1 MAKKSWIVRHF
12 GAFFGLLAV
21 LYAFLAISAL
31 IPNHALEENML
42 SSGSYFVGQSYYPNQ
57 GSERFQSI
65 ADNRADQLLVNIAW
79 NMGEGNPLASV
90 IDTRYYDGDSFGLRA
105 GLYQAVTQA
114 PDPNTP
120 YPQYWHGSAAF
131 VRFAHL
137 FTDVQGMKAI
147 GLWLICG
154 VLLVNVA
161 LLLRKGHWELAACL
175 VISLLSVQ
183 FGNLR
188 LSITYQP
195 CFLLCLCL
203 CPAFVL
209 LERRG
214 DSALTMLCILSGV
227 ATAFFDFLT
236 TETLPLLLPL
246 ILVVAIRAKDG
257 RLTGFPWKMLLSLCL
272 CWGAAYVGAFVCKWA
287 LASLVTGQNHFLTGA
302 LAAGKRMDTAPDTS
316 LPPFLSGILAN
327 LSVFF
332 GSSQRVD
339 LGRVFW
345 GIAVCAAVLGLGYN
359 LLKKANP
366 CRNGALAALLLGAL
380 VLLRFALLGNHSY
393 LHEFFTYRALCATV
407 MAVLTAFVLNIRL
420 PQREVGL

>member
-1 MAKKSWIVRHF
+1 MKKSRNILRHL
-12 GAFFGLLAV
+12 GAFFGVLAA
-21 LYAFLAISAL
+21 LYALLFFSAL
-31 IPNHALEENML
+31 IPNHALAQNME
-42 SSGSYFVGQSYYPNQ
+42 SSGSYFADQSYYPNQ
-57 GSERFQSI
+57 NGRFQSI

-79 NMGEGNPLASV
+79 YMGEGNPLTAV
-90 IDTRYYDGDSFGLRA
+90 IDTRYYNGENSALRA
-105 GLYQAVTQA
+105 GLSQAVSRDLA
-114 PDPNTP
+114 PNTP

-137 FTDVQGMKAI
+137 FTDTQGMKII
-147 GLWLICG
+147 GLWLLCG
-154 VLLVNVA
+154 LLLANVA
-161 LLLRKGHWELAACL
+161 LLIRKGHWELGLCL

-195 CFLLCLCL
+195 CFFLCLGF
-203 CPAFVL
+203 CPAFIL

-214 DSALTMLCILSGV
+214 NSALTLLCVLSGA

-246 ILVVAIRAKDG
+246 ILVVAIRAKEG
-257 RLTGFPWKMLLSLCL
+257 RLAAFPWRLLLSCGL
-272 CWGAAYVGAFVCKWA
+272 CWGMAYVGAFVCKWA
-287 LASLVTGQNHFLTGA
+287 LASLLTGQNHFATGL
-302 LAAGKRMDTAPDTS
+302 LAAGKRLDTAPDTS

-332 GSSQRVD
+332 GSSRRVD
-339 LGRVFW
+339 PGRVFW
-345 GIAVCAAVLGLGYN
+345 GLAVSAAVLALGYVW
-359 LLKKANP
+359 LKRAEP
-366 CRNGALAALLLGAL
+366 RRNGALAALLLGAL
-380 VLLRFALLGNHSY
+380 VLVRFALLGNHSY

-420 PQREVGL
+420 PQKEVGP

>member
-1 MAKKSWIVRHF
+1 MAKSRNILRHL
-12 GAFFGLLAV
+12 GAFFGLLAA
-21 LYAFLAISAL
+21 LYALLAASAC
-31 IPNHALEENML
+31 IPNSALEENML
-42 SSGSYFVGQSYYPNQ
+42 SSGRYYLSQPVYPSQ
-57 GSERFQSI
+57 DGRFLNI
-65 ADNRADQLLVNIAW
+65 TDNRADQLLVNIAW
-79 NMGEGNPLASV
+79 NMGRGDPLTSV
-90 IDTRYYDGDSFGLRA
+90 IDSRHYDGGSFSLNT
-105 GLYQAVTQA
+105 GLYQAVTQDLA
-114 PDPNTP
+114 PNAP

-137 FTDVQGMKAI
+137 FTDTQGMKTI
-147 GLWLICG
+147 GLWLLCG
-154 VLLVNVA
+154 LLLINVA
-161 LLLRKGHWELAACL
+161 LLIRKGHWELGLCL

-195 CFLLCLCL
+195 CFFLCLGL

-214 DSALTMLCILSGV
+214 DSALTMLCVLSGA

-246 ILVVAIRAKDG
+246 ILVVAIRAKEG
-257 RLTGFPWKMLLSLCL
+257 RLTAFPWRLLLSCGL
-272 CWGAAYVGAFVCKWA
+272 CWGAAYAGAFVCKWA
-287 LASLVTGQNHFLTGA
+287 LVSLLTGQNHFATGL
-302 LAAGKRMDTAPDTS
+302 LAAGKRLDTAPDTS

-332 GSSQRVD
+332 GSSRRVD

-345 GIAVCAAVLGLGYN
+345 GLAVCAALLALGYVW
-359 LLKKANP
+359 LKRAEP
-366 CRNGALAALLLGAL
+366 RRNGALAALLLGAL
-380 VLLRFALLGNHSY
+380 VLARFALLGNHSY

-420 PQREVGL
+420 PQKEVGP